1 MDLIS
6 SHGLFGDTRVFTIHR
21 GWMKK
26 NNRKGGGGLTG
37 RLGAAQ
43 HHPAGW
49 VFWFE
54 GHTSL
59 YLLKGSFLS
68 SSESSNASLLTNA
81 EKIATITTTHTP
93 QQQAAP
99 ETR

>member
-6 SHGLFGDTRVFTIHR
+6 SRRLFRDTGEVYIGHFLFKIQM
-21 GWMKK
+21 GCIQK
-26 NNRKGGGGLTG
+26 NNRKVESERLVVSGLVC
-37 RLGAAQ
+37 RSVDFSPLND
-43 HHPAGW
+43 
-49 VFWFE
+49 
-54 GHTSL
+54 
-59 YLLKGSFLS
+59 YLMS